1 MNIYTS
7 YFGNMRNIPAGIVPI
22 AICAKAPAA
31 YTGRQYKTLAP
42 KYDCLMQYKQNHN
55 EEEYVQKYNSQ
66 VLSRLSPAEV
76 VRQLELLSGGK
87 DVVMLCYEKRGDFCH
102 RHLVAQWLNNHGYNV
117 KEL

>member
-7 YFGNMRNIPAGIVPI
+7 YFGNMRNIPAGMVPI
-22 AICAKAPAA
+22 AICAKTPAA
-31 YTGRQYKTLAP
+31 YTGIRYKTLAP

-55 EEEYVQKYNSQ
+55 EENYIQQYNSQ
-66 VLSRLSPAEV
+66 VLSRLSPAGV
-76 VRQLELLSGGK
+76 VRRLELLSGGK

-102 RHLVAQWLNNHGYNV
+102 RHLVAQWLNNYGYDV